1 MALLFTI
8 KVALE
13 RSWWGRGAQVSHSGE
28 LLLRDYSDVETK
40 GAPHPHPGRPAVVVS
55 DQQAL
60 SGVTSHS
67 LPSLPHLAPCLPWL
81 RIPKRR
87 WRGFS

>member
-40 GAPHPHPGRPAVVVS
+40 EQKAPPPP
-55 DQQAL
+55 QQ
-60 SGVTSHS
+60 SS
-67 LPSLPHLAPCLPWL
+67 LGG
-81 RIPKRR
+81 I
-87 WRGFS
+87 